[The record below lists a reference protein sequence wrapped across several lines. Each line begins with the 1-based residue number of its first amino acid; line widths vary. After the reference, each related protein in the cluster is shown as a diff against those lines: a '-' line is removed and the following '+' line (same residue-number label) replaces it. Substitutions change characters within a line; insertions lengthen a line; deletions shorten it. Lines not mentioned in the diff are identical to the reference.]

1 MLDLLKEIHKD
12 MWVIFDLD
20 GTIADISQRRE
31 VSEKENGKLDWDKF
45 FNSDNIG
52 LDKPFIKKQHKSG

>member
-20 GTIADISQRRE
+20 GTIADISQRRK
-31 VSEKENGKLDWDKF
+31 VSEKENGKLD
-45 FNSDNIG
+45 
-52 LDKPFIKKQHKSG
+52 